1 MAKKIPPADGS
12 EWQDSVFC
20 LISPDSVCA
29 QRVEA
34 ILQRLK
40 TAGFAVAGWREVRV
54 AGRQIDAVA
63 EIQNAGAGDTFR
75 FRALDALF
83 ALGPAIALRLRDEVP
98 RPAAERYEVLHR
110 LKGGTPPQSVPGS
123 IRDEVGSVNAV
134 LSLLHISDSPVN
146 SERES
151 AAITGHSP
159 SIPAFRG
166 ASSLAPYLSAL
177 ARTQPRETR
186 GYGEVLTAVRGRVV
200 ARLWH
205 LLGEGGRKL
214 ASDLIERG
222 ELDHPDAGA
231 RILAEAAGAAGDT
244 GAAEGAEGAEGTGAA
259 EAAEGAARHPLAP
272 VLAHPFDPSAPAMDM
287 ADLDLLLRLHG
298 CGCDAWENAVLATSQ
313 YFEPVRGKGD
323 AWTP

>member
-1 MAKKIPPADGS
+1 MEKKISPADGS
-12 EWQDSVFC
+12 AGSAWQDSVFC
-20 LISPDSVCA
+20 LISPDSVCE

-34 ILQRLK
+34 ILRRLR
-40 TAGFAVAGWREVRV
+40 TAGFAVAGWLEVRV
-54 AGRQIDAVA
+54 GGRQIDAVA

-98 RPAAERYEVLHR
+98 RPAAERYELLHR
-110 LKGGTPPQSVPGS
+110 LKGGTPPRSVPGS

-151 AAITGHSP
+151 AAITGRSP
-159 SIPAFRG
+159 SVPAFHE
-166 ASSLAPYLSAL
+166 ASTLAPYLSVL

-200 ARLWH
+200 GRLWH

-214 ASDLIERG
+214 AGDLIERG
-222 ELDHPDAGA
+222 ELDQPDAGA
-231 RILAEAAGAAGDT
+231 RILAEAAGGA
-244 GAAEGAEGAEGTGAA
+244 GAAEG
-259 EAAEGAARHPLAP
+259 AEGAARHPLAP

-287 ADLDLLLRLHG
+287 AGLDLLLRLHG
-298 CGCDAWENAVLATSQ
+298 CGCDAWETAVLATSQ
-313 YFEPVRGKGD
+313 YFEPVRGKGG